1 MKLTP
6 AERTALSA
14 LGIAPRQV
22 TGENDLR
29 IPVTTTLDTRDP
41 VYVTV
46 PRAELLAWCE
56 RRLETRETHKNKAL
70 CAGGGLPTFTLRTTV
85 YGAMP

>member
-46 PRAELLAWCE
+46 ARTKLLAWCE
-56 RRLETRETHKNKAL
+56 RRLETREGHKNRAL
-70 CAGGGLPTFTLRTTV
+70 CGGGGLPTFTLRTV
-85 YGAMP
+85 G

>member
-29 IPVTTTLDTRDP
+29 IPVTTTLDTREP
-41 VYVTV
+41 VYVAVART
-46 PRAELLAWCE
+46 ELLAWCE
-56 RRLETRETHKNKAL
+56 RRLETRAKHKKCAL
-70 CAGGGLPTFTLRTTV
+70 I
-85 YGAMP
+85 

>member
-6 AERTALSA
+6 AEHQALSA

-56 RRLETRETHKNKAL
+56 RRLETRETHKNKAVGS
-70 CAGGGLPTFTLRTTV
+70 GGGLANFTLRTV
-85 YGAMP
+85 G

>member
-6 AERTALSA
+6 AEHAALSA

-29 IPVTTTLDTRDP
+29 IPVTTTLDTREPIYAD
-41 VYVTV
+41 V
-46 PRAELLAWCE
+46 PRTELLAWCE
-56 RRLETRETHKNKAL
+56 RRLETREGHKNRAL
-70 CAGGGLPTFTLRTTV
+70 CGGGGLPTFTLRTV
-85 YGAMP
+85 G

>member
-1 MKLTP
+1 VRPTLD
-6 AERTALSA
+6 ERTALTR
-14 LGIAPRQV
+14 LNIAPETIAR
-22 TGENDLR
+22 TGDTLT

-56 RRLETRETHKNKAL
+56 RRLETREGHKNRAL
-70 CAGGGLPTFTLRTTV
+70 CGGGGLATFTLRTV
-85 YGAMP
+85 G